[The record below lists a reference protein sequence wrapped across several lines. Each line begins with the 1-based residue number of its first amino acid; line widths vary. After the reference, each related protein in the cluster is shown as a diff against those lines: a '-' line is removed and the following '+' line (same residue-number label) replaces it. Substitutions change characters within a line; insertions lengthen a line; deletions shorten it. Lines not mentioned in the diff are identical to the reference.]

1 MDAFEWIF
9 LVAMIAVW
17 VGGSML
23 IGLFGIHLRNIEQPH

>member
-1 MDAFEWIF
+1 MDAFAWIF

-23 IGLFGIHLRNIEQPH
+23 IGLFGIHLSHIKEH

>member
-1 MDAFEWIF
+1 MDAFAWIF

-23 IGLFGIHLRNIEQPH
+23 IGLFGIHLGDIEKPH